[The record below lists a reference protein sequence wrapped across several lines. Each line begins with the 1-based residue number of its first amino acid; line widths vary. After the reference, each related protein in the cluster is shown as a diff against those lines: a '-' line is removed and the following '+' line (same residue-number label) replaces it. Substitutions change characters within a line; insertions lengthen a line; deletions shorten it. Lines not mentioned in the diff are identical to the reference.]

1 MIVTYDNG
9 IFWICLGLMMAS
21 ASLLT
26 LRRNDEGKEEKPKKC
41 MSIHLIYSYVEIQ
54 FNCQYMNVCC
64 YVLIFYDHTFS
75 INLWLSLYICSCFS
89 RISNDFEKWYLGK
102 HFGIFSVL
110 HVSIIEMNSNSK
122 QLCSSTFHIFLVHLN
137 NL

>member
-1 MIVTYDNG
+1 
-9 IFWICLGLMMAS
+9 MAS

-64 YVLIFYDHTFS
+64 YVSIFYDHTFS
-75 INLWLSLYICSCFS
+75 INLGYRFTYGLVFLEYQIFRRIIFGKILWIFVHADYDTCFYD
-89 RISNDFEKWYLGK
+89 RNKFK
-102 HFGIFSVL
+102 
-110 HVSIIEMNSNSK
+110 
-122 QLCSSTFHIFLVHLN
+122 C
-137 NL
+137 

>member
-1 MIVTYDNG
+1 MGNYNLVLDINFCSCLRCKILLRKRMIVSYDNG

-64 YVLIFYDHTFS
+64 YVPIFYDHTFS
-75 INLWLSLYICSCFS
+75 INLRYHFTHVLVFLEYQMILKNNI
-89 RISNDFEKWYLGK
+89 RKMWY
-102 HFGIFSVL
+102 
-110 HVSIIEMNSNSK
+110 
-122 QLCSSTFHIFLVHLN
+122 IFLWSK
-137 NL
+137 

>member
-1 MIVTYDNG
+1 MGNYNLVLDVNFCSCFLCKIRLRKRMIVSYDNG

-41 MSIHLIYSYVEIQ
+41 MSIHLVYSYVEIQ

-102 HFGIFSVL
+102 HFGIFSCVL
-110 HVSIIEMNSNSK
+110 
-122 QLCSSTFHIFLVHLN
+122 L
-137 NL
+137 